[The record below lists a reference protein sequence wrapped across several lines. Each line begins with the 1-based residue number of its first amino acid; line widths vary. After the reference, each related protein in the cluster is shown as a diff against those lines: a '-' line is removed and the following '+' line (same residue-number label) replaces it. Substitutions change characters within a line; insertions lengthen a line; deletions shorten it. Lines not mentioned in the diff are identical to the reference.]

1 MRTWRR
7 IAGGAA
13 LGLGGLL
20 LNLAAVEVLP
30 GVHFLLG
37 PVAVLLA
44 AVLLG
49 PVAGGLAGALS
60 GGVTLG
66 LWGHP
71 WGWLNLT
78 VEGLFVGMLSR
89 RLMPITADGL
99 YWLLSPLYFA
109 LTYFMLAGIPAEA
122 TLVAGLKQAVNGVMA
137 ALVVQVALL
146 VPEVRRR
153 LRGLLPPLVADM
165 PMRRAFASALTLG
178 AVIPL
183 IVMGGAEGRARHQAA
198 VEQVNTENHQV
209 ARAVAREI
217 ESRLDHASHA
227 ATQLARLLATH
238 LSARGTLPPQGYL
251 EDALDS
257 LVIYS
262 PELINAYVGSAEG
275 VALAFSPRV
284 DREGRPLVG
293 RDFSDRDYVRRAR
306 EARVAFVTDVFPG
319 QSGMM
324 GTLVVAVAP
333 IRAEGR
339 YGGYVLASLDLPAMR
354 ASARDRSREIH
365 QRVLVV
371 DKQGGVVFDSSEEDT
386 GRPRS
391 IEGSPLAHALVRV
404 GVDGTGT
411 YTNSPETPTL
421 LQQSAMR
428 LFRTVRVERMG
439 WRVIVEQPTAFLER
453 EVEGAY
459 AHLLATMGF
468 AAVAAVLV
476 SLMIS
481 HAILSPV
488 QEVSEA
494 AVRLASGDR
503 QARAQAATE
512 NAPLEL
518 RQLARTFDQMA
529 AQLSSQLEAIE
540 RVSNEKDAFM
550 SIASHELRTPI
561 TVVKTQLALLRR
573 KVGAEHVERIELFE
587 RQIDRLTRLVN
598 QLLDASQLGSGKL
611 PLQRTRLNLAEVARR
626 VSEPLVSASP
636 QHTLQLELA
645 PVEGEFDELRIEQ
658 VLHNLVANAI
668 KYSPNGGPIEVRV
681 RLLSPSEVELSVAD
695 RGIGLGGEDKEQL
708 FERFE
713 RGERKALKGIYGLGV
728 GLYVSREIV
737 RRHGGRISLHN
748 REGGGTVAMVVLP
761 LGG

>member
-7 IAGGAA
+7 IAGGVA
-13 LGLGGLL
+13 LGLVGLV

-49 PVAGGLAGALS
+49 PVAGGLAGAIS
-60 GGVTLG
+60 GVVTLG

-78 VEGLFVGMLSR
+78 VEGLFVGALSR

-109 LTYFMLAGIPAEA
+109 LTYTLLAEIPAEA
-122 TLVAGLKQAVNGVMA
+122 TLVAGVKQAVNGVLA
-137 ALVVQVALL
+137 ALVVQVGLL
-146 VPEVRRR
+146 VPVFRRR
-153 LRGLLPPLVADM
+153 LRGRLPPPVEDM

-183 IVMGGAEGRARHQAA
+183 LVMGGVEGRARHQTALA
-198 VEQVNTENHQV
+198 QVNTENEQL

-217 ESRLDHASHA
+217 DLRLEHATYS
-227 ATQLARLLATH
+227 ATQLSRLLATH
-238 LSARGTLPPQGYL
+238 LASRGTLPAQGFL
-251 EDALDS
+251 EDSLDS
-257 LVIYS
+257 LVSYS
-262 PELINAYVGSAEG
+262 PELIYAYVGSAEG

-284 DREGRPLVG
+284 DREGKPLAG
-293 RDFSDRDYVRRAR
+293 RSFADMDYVHRAR
-306 EARVAFVTDVFPG
+306 EARVAFVSDVVPG
-319 QSGMM
+319 EG
-324 GTLVVAVAP
+324 GAVGPLVVAVAP
-333 IRAEGR
+333 VRADGR

-354 ASARDRSREIH
+354 TSARDRSRGIQ

-371 DKQGGVVFDSSEEDT
+371 DRQGGIVFDSSEEDT

-391 IEGSPLAHALVRV
+391 IEGSALAAALVRA

-411 YTNSPETPTL
+411 YTHSTAVPRL
-421 LQQSAMR
+421 LRDEALR

-439 WRVIVEQPTAFLER
+439 WRVVVEQPNVFLQR
-453 EVEGAY
+453 QVQDAY
-459 AHLLATMGF
+459 ARLLVTMGL

-481 HAILSPV
+481 RAIISPM
-488 QEVSEA
+488 QRVSEA

-503 QARAQAATE
+503 QARAQEATE
-512 NAPLEL
+512 DAPHEL

-529 AQLSSQLEAIE
+529 AELASQLEAIE
-540 RVSNEKDAFM
+540 RVSNEKDAFL

-573 KVGAEHVERIELFE
+573 KVGPEQIERIELFE

-598 QLLDASQLGSGKL
+598 QLLDASQLGSGRL

-626 VSEPLVSASP
+626 VSEPLVSASGR
-636 QHTLQLELA
+636 HTLQLELSA
-645 PVEGEFDELRIEQ
+645 VEGELDELRIEQ
-658 VLHNLVANAI
+658 VLHNLVSNAI
-668 KYSPNGGPIEVRV
+668 KYSPDGGPIELRV
-681 RLLSPSEVELSVAD
+681 KQLSPSEAELTVAD

-713 RGERKALKGIYGLGV
+713 RGERKALTGIYGLGV

-748 REGGGTVAMVVLP
+748 REGGGTVATVVLP